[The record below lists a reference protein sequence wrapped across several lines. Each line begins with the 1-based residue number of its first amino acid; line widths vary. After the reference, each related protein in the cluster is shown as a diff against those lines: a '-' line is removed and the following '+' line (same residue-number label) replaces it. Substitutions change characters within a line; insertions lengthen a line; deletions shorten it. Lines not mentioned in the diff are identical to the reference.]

1 VIRSNKGSQL
11 AIDHRNNVC
20 ITWEDVRQEPSK
32 IIVAAVV
39 VIIDN
44 DSKLTINEVFA
55 SGQVPVV
62 SSGHELTSVTWSDEG
77 KEEICLLLMHNY
89 DVRSQ

>member
-1 VIRSNKGSQL
+1 VIRSTKRLQL

-32 IIVAAVV
+32 IIIVAAVAV
-39 VIIDN
+39 VDN
-44 DSKLTINEVFA
+44 DSKLTINEVFG
-55 SGQVPVV
+55 SGQVTVV
-62 SSGHELTSVTWSDEG
+62 SSRHKLISVTWSNEG
-77 KEEICLLLMHNY
+77 KEEICLLLMHDY